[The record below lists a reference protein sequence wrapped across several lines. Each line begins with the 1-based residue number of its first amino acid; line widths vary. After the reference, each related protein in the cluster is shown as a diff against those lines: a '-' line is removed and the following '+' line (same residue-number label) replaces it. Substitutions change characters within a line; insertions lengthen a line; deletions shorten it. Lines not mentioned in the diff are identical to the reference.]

1 MEARNPIIK
10 SEYLVAGALIA
21 VAIGMLAIIGVLVF
35 TQF

>member
-21 VAIGMLAIIGVLVF
+21 AAIGMLAIMGVLVF
-35 TQF
+35 ATF